1 MVYVLWEYH
10 LDTVAQEYHSTP
22 IVEISLKLC
31 TVMRSVRQWLW
42 DRQGSKIELVYL
54 ALDLEQQSKM
64 GGRNA
69 DMFSI
74 VLTTGIVSSA
84 VGINTGDWST
94 IGLCLITWKIFK
106 YRIGVGK
113 KTKYTG
119 IYGWSSSSGSL
130 LICTSKNEEFDL
142 NFILSIA
149 YTNINSSYNRINWN
163 TYCS

>member
-1 MVYVLWEYH
+1 M
-10 LDTVAQEYHSTP
+10 AQEYHSTP

-84 VGINTGDWST
+84 VGINTGD
-94 IGLCLITWKIFK
+94 
-106 YRIGVGK
+106 
-113 KTKYTG
+113 
-119 IYGWSSSSGSL
+119 
-130 LICTSKNEEFDL
+130 
-142 NFILSIA
+142 
-149 YTNINSSYNRINWN
+149 
-163 TYCS
+163 